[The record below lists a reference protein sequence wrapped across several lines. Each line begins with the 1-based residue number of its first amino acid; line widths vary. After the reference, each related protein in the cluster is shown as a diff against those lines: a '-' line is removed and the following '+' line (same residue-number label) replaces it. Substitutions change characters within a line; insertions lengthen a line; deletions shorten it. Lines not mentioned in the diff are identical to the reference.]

1 MVRRNPRR
9 LRDTRQWGITRI
21 GIDDPERRGDP
32 SGKSPPPFHLPFVN
46 TIYDRFVSML
56 VERYSNQAQVA
67 FNRDRRFC
75 SKLILVVATRLDACD
90 FKAKTHQTRPVN

>member
-1 MVRRNPRR
+1 MVRRNTRR
-9 LRDTRQWGITRI
+9 PRDTRQLGLTRVCL
-21 GIDDPERRGDP
+21 DDPERRGDP
-32 SGKSPPPFHLPFVN
+32 SGQSPTPFDLPFVN
-46 TIYDRFVSML
+46 TIYDRIVSML
-56 VERYSNQAQVA
+56 VERYSNQAQAA